1 MKAGSS
7 TPPPARLLTDE
18 QAADY
23 LGVSR
28 SYVRALLARG
38 ALKTIELPSANGTE
52 PRARLVR
59 LDVRDLDTW
68 LDALPR
74 G

>member
-1 MKAGSS
+1 
-7 TPPPARLLTDE
+7 LLTDE

-38 ALKTIELPSANGTE
+38 ALKPVELPSANGTE
-52 PRARLVR
+52 PRARLLR
-59 LDVRDLDTW
+59 IDIRTLDSFI
-68 LDALPR
+68 DALPR
-74 G
+74 